1 MSIFNLHAN
10 VLDDYRDFV
19 RSFFTVA
26 DDRARE
32 FIDHELVE
40 EARLWPEA
48 LLQVSPSYARVA
60 SVDELAARGVILPE
74 TAQIFRTE
82 RGSPLEILELNERAD
97 AAAPQGEPFF
107 LYQHQVEA
115 MERAGRRESYVVTSG
130 TGSGKSL
137 TYFLPIIDAFL
148 RRPTAP
154 DRVAAL
160 VVYPMNALVNSQL
173 EALKKLKRGYEQRTG
188 RRFPISF
195 AKYTGDV
202 KGDARREV
210 QTHPPQI
217 LLTNYVMAEL
227 LLVRPDDQSL
237 LPTAGPDGLRYFV
250 FDELHTY
257 RGRQGADVAMLIRR
271 LKERC
276 AAPDVV
282 CVGTSATMVASRE
295 ATPLQRRETVAAF
308 ASQVFGRAI
317 TENQVIEETLEP
329 FTLGGAPS
337 REELT
342 ASLTAPLPAAL
353 PDFRRHPLARWSE
366 GEFGVEP
373 EEGGRLRRRVPRTL
387 TDAATRLTEATG
399 ATPEVCRERLR
410 ELLTRGGDLFRDDGG
425 RAFAFKLHQFIGQG
439 RAVLCHP

>member
-32 FIDHELVE
+32 FIERELVA

-60 SVDELAARGVILPE
+60 SVDELADRGVILRE

-82 RGSPLEILELNERAD
+82 SGSPLEILELNERANT
-97 AAAPQGEPFF
+97 AAPQGQPFY

-115 MERAGRRESYVVTSG
+115 LERAGRRESYVVTSG

-148 RRPTAP
+148 RNPTAP

-195 AKYTGDV
+195 AK
-202 KGDARREV
+202 
-210 QTHPPQI
+210 
-217 LLTNYVMAEL
+217 
-227 LLVRPDDQSL
+227 
-237 LPTAGPDGLRYFV
+237 
-250 FDELHTY
+250 
-257 RGRQGADVAMLIRR
+257 
-271 LKERC
+271 
-276 AAPDVV
+276 
-282 CVGTSATMVASRE
+282 
-295 ATPLQRRETVAAF
+295 
-308 ASQVFGRAI
+308 
-317 TENQVIEETLEP
+317 
-329 FTLGGAPS
+329 
-337 REELT
+337 
-342 ASLTAPLPAAL
+342 
-353 PDFRRHPLARWSE
+353 
-366 GEFGVEP
+366 
-373 EEGGRLRRRVPRTL
+373 
-387 TDAATRLTEATG
+387 
-399 ATPEVCRERLR
+399 
-410 ELLTRGGDLFRDDGG
+410 
-425 RAFAFKLHQFIGQG
+425 
-439 RAVLCHP
+439 